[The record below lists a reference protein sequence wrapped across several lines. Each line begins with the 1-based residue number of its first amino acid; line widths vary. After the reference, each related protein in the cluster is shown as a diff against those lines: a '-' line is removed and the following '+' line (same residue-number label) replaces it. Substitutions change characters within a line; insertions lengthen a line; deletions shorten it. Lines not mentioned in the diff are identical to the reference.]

1 MLSKVLTKE
10 IEKGMPA
17 PLYFLWSEEKC
28 FIDDALSKI
37 IDTVLPV
44 GAADFN
50 YDQFE
55 PSAESNTI
63 LDAVSTLPFM
73 SPRRLVV
80 LKDFHKFSA
89 PAVKALAAYFKDP
102 ADTACMVILSAKAPK
117 ASIKAEW
124 RSFALNIRQGDVPGW
139 LKQTALK
146 KGIKLTGDAVDSL
159 IECVGYD
166 IGMLLMEMEKL
177 RLSGDGTIS
186 GRDVLSSVSMM
197 RKYTPFDLI
206 DSLIAGEKTR
216 AFRILKT
223 MLSGNA
229 MEAPVI
235 IGTLNWHY
243 RQFYSLWQNRGRRPV
258 KMREK
263 TYRILSKYCN
273 SFREQDFLHIFRSL
287 HEADLGVKTSGRP
300 ELAIEVLLI
309 KLLQKGTV
317 C

>member
-10 IEKGMPA
+10 IEKGMRS
-17 PLYFLWSEEKC
+17 PLYFLWTEEKC
-28 FIDDALSKI
+28 FLDDALSKI
-37 IDTVLPV
+37 KDAVLPA
-44 GAADFN
+44 GAEDFN

-55 PSAESNTI
+55 PLSAPNTI

-80 LKDFHKFSA
+80 LKDFHKFPA
-89 PAVKALAAYFKDP
+89 PAVKVLAAYFKAP
-102 ADTACMVILSAKAPK
+102 SDTTCMVVLSAKAPK

-124 RSFALNIRQGDVPGW
+124 RSFSLNIRQNDVPGW

-146 KGIKLTGDAVDSL
+146 KGIKLTDDAVDSL

-177 RLSGDGTIS
+177 RLSGDGIIS

-206 DSLIAGEKTR
+206 DSLIAGQKTR

-223 MLSGNA
+223 MFSGST

-243 RQFYSLWQNRGRRPV
+243 RQFYALWHNRGRRPV

-273 SFREQDFLHIFRSL
+273 SFKEQDFLYIFRSL
-287 HEADLGVKTSGRP
+287 HEADLDVKTSGRP
-300 ELAIEVLLI
+300 ELAVEVLLI
-309 KLLQKGTV
+309 KLLQKGPV
-317 C
+317 N